1 MKKGIVSLVLVGVLM
16 AGVWPA
22 DAGGRHVYRHH
33 PHHYYPHYPR
43 WGVFAVGIT
52 TGAIATRLFWGTPVR
67 TIIVEPA
74 QPIVV
79 HPAPVIVQGAA
90 MTPPP
95 SAAAGDRLSVTA
107 QILNVRSGP
116 GMNFPI
122 IDRVYQ
128 GELLSIKGSA
138 SQWVYVQLPN
148 GNFGWVMAEFT
159 ARASSPASG

>member
-1 MKKGIVSLVLVGVLM
+1 
-16 AGVWPA
+16 
-22 DAGGRHVYRHH
+22 
-33 PHHYYPHYPR
+33 
-43 WGVFAVGIT
+43 
-52 TGAIATRLFWGTPVR
+52 
-67 TIIVEPA
+67 VEPA

-79 HPAPVIVQGAA
+79 HPGPVIVQGSA
-90 MTPPP
+90 MTSPP

-128 GELLSIKGSA
+128 GERLSIKGSA
-138 SQWVYVQLPN
+138 PQWVYVQLPN

-159 ARASSPASG
+159 ARGSSPASG